1 LQSNPPGGNEHRPVP
16 DPVEAHVEIRPPL
29 FVALTDPNAHKEKLM
44 EARKV
49 AAQFAAYVW
58 YENTQA
64 AKPSEDDR
72 ARFARDNW
80 MFFLPVAPEGLGR
93 LLLQIAAD
101 RPSKHRA
108 RKHVYRRE
116 LVAAG

>member
-1 LQSNPPGGNEHRPVP
+1 LG
-16 DPVEAHVEIRPPL
+16 IRRPL
-29 FVALTDPNAHKEKLM
+29 FVALTDPGRVKEKLM

-64 AKPSEDDR
+64 VKPSEDDK

-80 MFFLPVAPEGLGR
+80 MAFLHVAPEGLGR
-93 LLLQIAAD
+93 LLLQIGAGQ
-101 RPSKHRA
+101 P
-108 RKHVYRRE
+108 RKRRGRKQFGRRE
-116 LVAAG
+116 LAAAG